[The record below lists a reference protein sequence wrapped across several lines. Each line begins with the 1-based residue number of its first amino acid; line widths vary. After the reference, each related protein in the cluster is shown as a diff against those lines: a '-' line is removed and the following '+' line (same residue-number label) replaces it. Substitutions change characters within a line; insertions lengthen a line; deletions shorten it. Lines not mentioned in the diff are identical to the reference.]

1 MTKEKMIEMLYGAI
15 NSTADGRS
23 IMDETRKRDG
33 KINGVLETIPEYKVA
48 AVIYALET
56 EINNT
61 AVKKS
66 GNSNKLSVM
75 KSILKSAKK
84 LQGSKPV
91 FHNCTLIEGY
101 QVAIDGYRALFS
113 KETMPGVINNT
124 VTIDVSEENI
134 QSVSKL
140 ASDLIGKTD
149 DNTEVINACDY
160 KLIENEHRILKAAAS
175 KYQKDKIR
183 VIINDEYVYNAEYL
197 IDGLKA
203 INTEKIYVTNRKAIA
218 AIKNDIGDTY
228 CIMPIGYR
236 NIEEAKKDGMYI
248 SIQNGKIVKDFDG
261 AQILS
266 VHTNK

>member
-113 KETMPGVINNT
+113 KETMSGVVNNT

-134 QSVSKL
+134 QSTVKL
-140 ASDLIGKTD
+140 VSDLIGKINTN
-149 DNTEVINACDY
+149 NTEVINACDY
-160 KLIENEHRILKAAAS
+160 KLIENEYRILKAAAS

-183 VIINDEYVYNAEYL
+183 VIIDDEYVYNAEYL

-203 INTEKIYVTNRKAIA
+203 INTEKIYVANRKAISA
-218 AIKNDIGDTY
+218 MKNDAGDVY

-236 NIEEAKKDGMYI
+236 SIEEIKKDGMYI
-248 SIQNGKIVKDFDG
+248 SIQDGKIVKE
-261 AQILS
+261 
-266 VHTNK
+266 

>member
-1 MTKEKMIEMLYGAI
+1 MTKEKMIEMLIGAI
-15 NSTADGRS
+15 NSTADAES
-23 IMDETRKRDG
+23 VMDEIRKRDG
-33 KINGVLETIPEYKVA
+33 KINGLETIPEYNIASV
-48 AVIYALET
+48 VYALET
-56 EINNT
+56 EL
-61 AVKKS
+61 AAAEAKKS
-66 GNSNKLSVM
+66 GSKNKLSVM
-75 KSILKSAKK
+75 KAILKSAKK
-84 LQGSKPV
+84 LNQGKPI

-113 KETMPGVINNT
+113 KEIMSGVVNNT
-124 VTIDVSEENI
+124 VNIDVSEENI
-134 QSVSKL
+134 NSVVKL
-140 ASDLIGKTD
+140 ATDLIGKIND
-149 DNTEVINACDY
+149 NNTEITVCDY

-203 INTEKIYVTNRKAIA
+203 INTEKIYVTNRNAIA

-248 SIQNGKIVKDFDG
+248 SIQDGKIVKNFDG
-261 AQILS
+261 VQILS

>member
-1 MTKEKMIEMLYGAI
+1 MTKEKMIEMLFGAI
-15 NSTADGRS
+15 NLTADAGA
-23 IMDETRKRDG
+23 IMDETRKCDG
-33 KINGVLETIPEYKVA
+33 KINVVTETIPEYKVA

-56 EINNT
+56 EISN
-61 AVKKS
+61 AAAKKS

-84 LQGSKPV
+84 IHQGKPV
-91 FHNCTLIEGY
+91 FHNCTLIDGY

-113 KETMPGVINNT
+113 KETMSGVVNNT

-134 QSVSKL
+134 QSTAKL
-140 ASDLIGKTD
+140 ASDLIGKIND
-149 DNTEVINACDY
+149 NNTEITVCDY

-183 VIINDEYVYNAEYL
+183 VIIDDEYVYNAEYL

-203 INTEKIYVTNRKAIA
+203 INTEKIYVANRKAISA
-218 AIKNDIGDTY
+218 MKNESGDVY

-236 NIEEAKKDGMYI
+236 SIEEIKKDGMYI
-248 SIQNGKIVKDFDG
+248 SIQDGKIVK
-261 AQILS
+261 
-266 VHTNK
+266 